1 MAEPVDAA
9 AVAQQTVRL
18 GLVDEPTAKELLYEL
33 DSPKAPANDLL
44 QLMERRRLLTP
55 FQTSK
60 LRKGDTDGYFLG
72 GFRILYKIAS
82 GSFGRVYR
90 GDDPRTGQVVAVK
103 VLRKR
108 HTEDQKRV
116 EAFER
121 EGRIG
126 MSIEHPNIVRIL
138 NVGKDGSTGQH
149 YLVMEFV
156 EGGTLR
162 DLLAIRKKIE
172 PDEALRIMEECA
184 AGLAYGFGRGL
195 SHRDIKPTNIL
206 IGTDRIAKLVD
217 FGLAGVSEGGGDV
230 LLVGVKKA
238 EDEMNERTVDYAGL
252 EKATGVPHGDV
263 RSDIY
268 FLGHVLYEMLA
279 GEPLMPPTKNAQ
291 ARMSRRR
298 FEDAELH
305 FPRLA
310 ATHNLPPSVVRL
322 IAKAIALEPSQ
333 RFQSPTQFHEAVKTA
348 RLELAGGAE
357 GESATVGRRA
367 GGPPTLFVVEGN
379 AKLQDVFREKFKKYG
394 FRVLISLD
402 AGQAL
407 KRYQTQ
413 PYHALV
419 IDARTAGQDG
429 IDAFRRV
436 VSEAHALHLD
446 IAAALILGDDQKHWE
461 GTLKSVHGHVF
472 VGSPTMKQ
480 LLAALAEHLPELRKT
495 QEVPGHDHD
504 GEHYEHAAE

>member
-1 MAEPVDAA
+1 MAEPVDAT
-9 AVAQQTVRL
+9 AVAQQVVRL
-18 GLVDEPTAKELLYEL
+18 GLVDEPTVKELLFEL
-33 DSPKAPANDLL
+33 ADPKGPANDLL

-55 FQTSK
+55 LQTSK
-60 LRKGDTDGYFLG
+60 LRKGDADGYFLG
-72 GFRILYKIAS
+72 GYRLLYKIAS

-90 GDDPRTGQVVAVK
+90 GDDPRTGQVVAIK

-138 NVGKDGSTGQH
+138 AVSKDGSTGQ
-149 YLVMEFV
+149 YFLVMEFV

-184 AGLAYGFGRGL
+184 AGLEYGFGRGL

-206 IGTDRIAKLVD
+206 IGTDKVAKLVD
-217 FGLAGVSEGGGDV
+217 FGLAGVSQGSGDV
-230 LLVGVKKA
+230 LVVGVKKD

-268 FLGHVLYEMLA
+268 FLGHVLYEMVA

-310 ATHNLPPSVVRL
+310 AAHNLPPPIVRL
-322 IAKAIALEPSQ
+322 IAKAIALDPGQ
-333 RFQSPTQFHEAVKTA
+333 RFQSPMHFHEAVRTA
-348 RLELAGGAE
+348 RLELAGGAV
-357 GESATVGRRA
+357 GDSATVGRRA

-419 IDARTAGQDG
+419 VDARTAGQEG

-436 VSEAHALHLD
+436 ASEAHALHLD
-446 IAAALILGDDQKHWE
+446 LAAALLLGEDQKHWQGALK
-461 GTLKSVHGHVF
+461 GTAGHVF

-480 LLAALAEHLPELRKT
+480 LLHALAEHLPELRKD
-495 QEVPGHDHD
+495 QPAHDHD
-504 GEHYEHAAE
+504 DDHAHAHPE